1 MAQGFLIGAGG
12 GGGGVAR
19 IRSIEVTTAPT
30 KTSYTAGE
38 TLDLTGIVVKANW
51 SSGLQVDITSECT
64 FSPAAGTTLYED
76 TTAVSISY
84 TNNGTTYTTTQ
95 AITVQR
101 VLTGLRVDTEP
112 TTSYVAG
119 QALDLSG
126 AVVSAVFSSGRSV
139 VVAATPSIADGTII
153 YEDTSSLT
161 WSYTENNVTQTAT
174 TALTVQRVLQSIA
187 ITTQPTTTTYKS
199 GDSIDTTGMVVTATY
214 HRTTDTVSGY
224 TVSPSTA
231 GSSEGTQTETVSY
244 TENSV
249 TKTAVFYVTIKNV
262 SIYGVEWDGSSST
275 ILSRT
280 DAAASF
286 TNPVPYVSGASS
298 YSSPFDNLMP
308 WSGIERVTVSAAGEL
323 VKIPKFWYKTTFSG
337 STFKLQIA
345 DSEADGFSV
354 APAFMDRGDGQGE
367 RDYVYVGRYH
377 CSSSN
382 YKSAT
387 GVTPKVSITRD
398 AARTAIKALGS
409 NIWQWDYAML
419 ITIQMLYLVEYANWN
434 VQATIGAGCS
444 QTSSSS
450 SAVFNCGGT
459 DSMPYHTGTVSASHS
474 DYGNC
479 QYRYIENLWGNCY
492 DWCDGIYFSAANVY
506 AIKNPANFS
515 DAANGTLVAQR
526 PTSGGYISAIAKSN
540 VSGFDWFYYPSA
552 VAGSD
557 STYIPDYCYYAASG
571 VVLFVGGSYSQ
582 GQYRGLFYLV
592 GNSAASY
599 SDAYIGSRLQY
610 LP

>member
-64 FSPAAGTTLYED
+64 FSPTAGTTLYED

-119 QALDLSG
+119 QALNLSG

-161 WSYTENNVTQTAT
+161 WSYTENSVTQTAT

-231 GSSEGTQTETVSY
+231 GSTEGTQTETVSY
-244 TENSV
+244 TENSI
-249 TKTAVFYVTIKNV
+249 TKTAVFYVTIKNM
-262 SIYGVEWDGSSST
+262 SIYGVQWDGSST
-275 ILSRT
+275 TLLSRT
-280 DAAASF
+280 DAAANF
-286 TNPVPYVSGASS
+286 TNPVPYVAGATN
-298 YSSPFDNLMP
+298 YGSPFDDLMP
-308 WSGIERVTVSAAGEL
+308 WSGIERVSNSAAGEL

-345 DSEADGFSV
+345 DGEADGFSV
-354 APAFMDRGDGQGE
+354 APAFMDRGDGKGE
-367 RDYVYVGRYH
+367 RDFAYVGRYH

-387 GVTPKVSITRD
+387 GVTPKVNITRD
-398 AARTAIKALGS
+398 AARTGIKALGS
-409 NIWQWDYAML
+409 GIWQWDYAML

-434 VQATIGAGCS
+434 VQATIGGGCS
-444 QTSSSS
+444 QTSASS

-459 DSMPYHTGTVSASHS
+459 DSMPYHTGTVSANHA
-474 DYGNC
+474 DYGDC

-515 DAANGTLVAQR
+515 DTANGTLVAQH
-526 PTSGGYISAIAKSN
+526 PTSSGYISALAKSSA
-540 VSGFDWFYYPSA
+540 SGFDWFYYPSA
-552 VAGSD
+552 VAGAD
-557 STYIPDYCYYAASG
+557 GTYIPDYCSYGASG
-571 VVLFVGGSYSQ
+571 VVLRVGGNYYQ
-582 GQYRGLFYLV
+582 RPYLGLFCLS
-592 GNSAASY
+592 GNNAASH
-599 SDAYIGSRLQY
+599 SNANTGSRLQY

>member
-64 FSPAAGTTLYED
+64 FSPTAGTTLYED

-161 WSYTENNVTQTAT
+161 WSYTENSVTQTAT

-231 GSSEGTQTETVSY
+231 GSTEGTQTETVSY
-244 TENSV
+244 TENSI
-249 TKTAVFYVTIKNV
+249 TKTAVFYVTIKNM
-262 SIYGVEWDGSSST
+262 SIYGVQWDGSST
-275 ILSRT
+275 TLLSRT
-280 DAAASF
+280 DAAANF
-286 TNPVPYVSGASS
+286 TNPVPYVAGATN
-298 YSSPFDNLMP
+298 YGSPFDDLMP
-308 WSGIERVTVSAAGEL
+308 WSGIERVSNSAAGEL

-345 DSEADGFSV
+345 DGEADGFSV
-354 APAFMDRGDGQGE
+354 APAFMDRGDGKGE
-367 RDYVYVGRYH
+367 RDFAYVGRYH

-387 GVTPKVSITRD
+387 GVTPKVNITRD
-398 AARTAIKALGS
+398 AARTGIKALGS
-409 NIWQWDYAML
+409 GIWQWDYAML

-434 VQATIGAGCS
+434 VQATIGGGCS
-444 QTSSSS
+444 QTSASS

-459 DSMPYHTGTVSASHS
+459 DSMPYHTGTVSANHA
-474 DYGNC
+474 DYGDC

-515 DAANGTLVAQR
+515 DTANGTLVAQR
-526 PTSGGYISAIAKSN
+526 PTSSGYISALAKSSA
-540 VSGFDWFYYPSA
+540 SGFDWFYYPSA
-552 VAGSD
+552 VAGAD
-557 STYIPDYCYYAASG
+557 GTYIPDYCYYNASG
-571 VVLFVGGSYSQ
+571 VVLDVGGNYYQ
-582 GQYRGLFYLV
+582 NPYRGLFCLDGYY
-592 GNSAASY
+592 AASY
-599 SDAYIGSRLQY
+599 SNASIGSRLQY

>member
-64 FSPAAGTTLYED
+64 FSPTAGTTLYED

-119 QALDLSG
+119 QALNLSG

-161 WSYTENNVTQTAT
+161 WSYTENSVTQTAT

-231 GSSEGTQTETVSY
+231 GSTEGTQTETVSY
-244 TENSV
+244 TENSI
-249 TKTAVFYVTIKNV
+249 TKTAVFYVTIKNM
-262 SIYGVEWDGSSST
+262 SIYGVQWDGSST
-275 ILSRT
+275 TLLSRT
-280 DAAASF
+280 DAAANF
-286 TNPVPYVSGASS
+286 TNPVPYVAGATN
-298 YSSPFDNLMP
+298 YGSPFDDLMP
-308 WSGIERVTVSAAGEL
+308 WSGIERVSNSAAGEL

-345 DSEADGFSV
+345 DGEADGFSV
-354 APAFMDRGDGQGE
+354 APAFMDRGDGKGE
-367 RDYVYVGRYH
+367 RDFAYVGRYH

-387 GVTPKVSITRD
+387 GVTPKVNITRD
-398 AARTAIKALGS
+398 AARTGIKALGS
-409 NIWQWDYAML
+409 GIWQWDYAML

-434 VQATIGAGCS
+434 VQATIGGGCS
-444 QTSSSS
+444 QTSASS

-459 DSMPYHTGTVSASHS
+459 DSMPYHTGTVSANHA
-474 DYGNC
+474 DYGDC

-515 DAANGTLVAQR
+515 DTANGTLVAQR
-526 PTSGGYISAIAKSN
+526 TTSSGYISALAKSSA
-540 VSGFDWFYYPSA
+540 SGFDWFYYPSA
-552 VAGSD
+552 VAGAD
-557 STYIPDYCYYAASG
+557 GTYIPDYCGYSASG
-571 VVLFVGGSYSQ
+571 VVLRVGGSYNQ
-582 GQYRGLFYLV
+582 NPDRGLFCLSGY
-592 GNSAASY
+592 NAASN
-599 SDAYIGSRLQY
+599 SGAYIGSRLQY

>member
-64 FSPAAGTTLYED
+64 FSPTAGTTLYED

-161 WSYTENNVTQTAT
+161 WSYTENSVTQTAT

-231 GSSEGTQTETVSY
+231 GSTEGTQTETVSY
-244 TENSV
+244 TENSI
-249 TKTAVFYVTIKNV
+249 TKTAVFYVTIKNM
-262 SIYGVEWDGSSST
+262 SIYGVQWDGSST
-275 ILSRT
+275 TLLSRT
-280 DAAASF
+280 DAAANF
-286 TNPVPYVSGASS
+286 TNPVPYVAGATN
-298 YSSPFDNLMP
+298 YGSPFDDLMP
-308 WSGIERVTVSAAGEL
+308 WSGIERVSNSAAGEL

-345 DSEADGFSV
+345 DGEADGFSV
-354 APAFMDRGDGQGE
+354 APAFMDRGDGKGE
-367 RDYVYVGRYH
+367 RDFAYVGRYH

-387 GVTPKVSITRD
+387 GVTPKVNITRD
-398 AARTAIKALGS
+398 AARTGIKALGS
-409 NIWQWDYAML
+409 GIWQWDYAML

-434 VQATIGAGCS
+434 VQATIGGGCS
-444 QTSSSS
+444 QTSASS

-459 DSMPYHTGTVSASHS
+459 DSMPYHTGTVSANHA
-474 DYGNC
+474 DYGDC

-515 DAANGTLVAQR
+515 DTANGTLVAQR
-526 PTSGGYISAIAKSN
+526 PTSSGYISALAKSSA
-540 VSGFDWFYYPSA
+540 SGFDWFYYPSA
-552 VAGSD
+552 VAGAD
-557 STYIPDYCYYAASG
+557 GTYIPDYCGYSASG
-571 VVLFVGGSYSQ
+571 VVLCVGGSY
-582 GQYRGLFYLV
+582 GQVPDRGLFCLSG
-592 GNSAASY
+592 GNAASGSY
-599 SDAYIGSRLQY
+599 ANIGSRLQY

>member
-1 MAQGFLIGAGG
+1 MAQGILIGAGG

-19 IRSIEVTTAPT
+19 IRNIEVTTAPT

-51 SSGLQVDITSECT
+51 TSGLAVDITSECT

-76 TTAVSISY
+76 TTAISVSY

-126 AVVSAVFSSGRSV
+126 AVVSAIFSSGRSV
-139 VVAATPSIADGTII
+139 VVAATPSIADGTVI
-153 YEDTSSLT
+153 YEDTTSLT
-161 WSYTENNVTQTAT
+161 WSYTENGVTQTAT

-199 GDSIDTTGMVVTATY
+199 GDTIDVTGMVVTATY
-214 HRTTDTVSGY
+214 NRTTDTVTGY
-224 TVSPSTA
+224 TVTPSTA
-231 GSSEGTQTETVSY
+231 GADEGTQTETVSY
-244 TENSV
+244 TENGV
-249 TKTAVFYVTIKNV
+249 TKTAVFYVTIKNM
-262 SIYGVEWDGSSST
+262 SIYGVQWDGSST
-275 ILSRT
+275 TVLSRT
-280 DAAASF
+280 DAAANF
-286 TNPVPYVSGASS
+286 TNPVPYVSGSNN
-298 YSSPFDNLMP
+298 YGSPFDSLMP
-308 WSGIERVTVSAAGEL
+308 WSGIERVTVTAAGEL

-345 DSEADGFSV
+345 DGEADGFSV
-354 APAFMDRGDGQGE
+354 APAFMDRGDGKGE
-367 RDYVYVGRYH
+367 RDYAYVGRYH

-382 YKSAT
+382 WKSAT
-387 GVTPKVSITRD
+387 GVTPKVSVTRD
-398 AARTAIKALGS
+398 AARSGIHGLG
-409 NIWQWDYAML
+409 NDVWQWDYAML
-419 ITIQMLYLVEYANWN
+419 TTIWMLYLVEYANWN
-434 VQATIGAGCS
+434 SQAVIGGGCS
-444 QTSSSS
+444 QTTSTS

-459 DSMPYHTGTVSASHS
+459 DSMPYHTGTVSANHT
-474 DYGNC
+474 DYGDC

-492 DWCDGIYFSAANVY
+492 DWCDGIYFSSANVY
-506 AIKNPANFS
+506 VTKNPSSFS
-515 DAANGTLVAQR
+515 DTAGGTLVGTR
-526 PTSGGYISAIAKSN
+526 PTSGGYISAWSKSN
-540 VSGFDWFYYPSA
+540 VSGFDWFMYPSA

-557 STYIPDYCYYAASG
+557 STYIPDYCNYSASG
-571 VVLFVGGSYSQ
+571 VVLRVGGDYYQSQ
-582 GQYRGLFYLV
+582 NHGLFFL
-592 GNSAASY
+592 GGSSAASY
-599 SDAYIGSRLQY
+599 SYASIGSRLQY

>member
-161 WSYTENNVTQTAT
+161 WSYTENSVTQTAT

-552 VAGSD
+552 IAGSD
-557 STYIPDYCYYAASG
+557 STYIPDYCSYNASG
-571 VVLFVGGSYSQ
+571 VVLCVGGSYSQ
-582 GQYRGLFYLV
+582 YQLRGLFFLS
-592 GNSAASY
+592 GSGAASY
-599 SDAYIGSRLQY
+599 SGAGIGSRLQY

>member
-64 FSPAAGTTLYED
+64 FSPTAGTTLYED

-119 QALDLSG
+119 QALNLSG

-161 WSYTENNVTQTAT
+161 WSYTENSVTQTAT

-231 GSSEGTQTETVSY
+231 GSTEGTQTETVSY
-244 TENSV
+244 TENSI
-249 TKTAVFYVTIKNV
+249 TKTAVFYVTIKNM
-262 SIYGVEWDGSSST
+262 SIYGVQWDGSST
-275 ILSRT
+275 TLLSRT
-280 DAAASF
+280 DAAANF
-286 TNPVPYVSGASS
+286 TNPVPYVAGATN
-298 YSSPFDNLMP
+298 YGSPFDDLMP
-308 WSGIERVTVSAAGEL
+308 WSGIERVSNSAAGEL

-345 DSEADGFSV
+345 DGEADGFSV
-354 APAFMDRGDGQGE
+354 APAFMDRGDGKGE
-367 RDYVYVGRYH
+367 RDFAYVGRYH

-387 GVTPKVSITRD
+387 GVTPKVNITRD
-398 AARTAIKALGS
+398 AARTGIKALGS
-409 NIWQWDYAML
+409 GIWQWDYAML

-434 VQATIGAGCS
+434 VQATIGGGCS
-444 QTSSSS
+444 QTSASS

-459 DSMPYHTGTVSASHS
+459 DSMPYHTGTVSANHA
-474 DYGNC
+474 DYGDC

-515 DAANGTLVAQR
+515 DTANGTLVAQR
-526 PTSGGYISAIAKSN
+526 PTSSGYISALAKSSA
-540 VSGFDWFYYPSA
+540 SGFDWFYYPSA
-552 VAGSD
+552 VAGAD
-557 STYIPDYCYYAASG
+557 GTYIPDYCSYGASG
-571 VVLFVGGSYSQ
+571 VVLRVGGNYYQ
-582 GQYRGLFYLV
+582 RPYLGLFCLS
-592 GNSAASY
+592 GNNAASH
-599 SDAYIGSRLQY
+599 SNANTGSRLQY

>member
-95 AITVQR
+95 TITVQR

-161 WSYTENNVTQTAT
+161 WSYTENSVTQTAT

-280 DAAASF
+280 DSAASF

-298 YSSPFDNLMP
+298 YGSPFDNLMP

-354 APAFMDRGDGQGE
+354 APAFMDRGDGKGE

-434 VQATIGAGCS
+434 VQATIGGGCS

-459 DSMPYHTGTVSASHS
+459 DSMPYHTGTVGASHS

-479 QYRYIENLWGNCY
+479 QYRYIENLWGNCF

-515 DAANGTLVAQR
+515 DTANGTLVAQR

-557 STYIPDYCYYAASG
+557 STYIPDYCNYSASG
-571 VVLFVGGSYSQ
+571 VGLLVGGYYNQNQ
-582 GQYRGLFYLV
+582 GRGLFCL
-592 GNSAASY
+592 GGDGAASN
-599 SDAYIGSRLQY
+599 SSASIGSRLQY

>member
-1 MAQGFLIGAGG
+1 MAQGILIGTGG

-19 IRSIEVTTAPT
+19 IRNIEVTTAPI

-51 SSGLQVDITSECT
+51 TSGLAVDITSECT

-76 TTAVSISY
+76 TTAISVSY

-126 AVVSAVFSSGRSV
+126 AVVSAIFSSGRSV
-139 VVAATPSIADGTII
+139 VVAATPSIADGTVI
-153 YEDTSSLT
+153 YEDTTSLT
-161 WSYTENNVTQTAT
+161 WSYTENGITQTAT

-199 GDSIDTTGMVVTATY
+199 GDTIDVTGMVVTATY
-214 HRTTDTVSGY
+214 NRTTDTVTGY
-224 TVSPSTA
+224 TVTPSTA
-231 GSSEGTQTETVSY
+231 GADEGTQTETVSY
-244 TENSV
+244 TENGV
-249 TKTAVFYVTIKNV
+249 TKTAVFYVTIKNM
-262 SIYGVEWDGSSST
+262 SIYGVQWDGSST
-275 ILSRT
+275 TVLSRT
-280 DAAASF
+280 DAAANF
-286 TNPVPYVSGASS
+286 TNPVPYVSGSNN
-298 YSSPFDNLMP
+298 YGSPFDNLMP
-308 WSGIERVTVSAAGEL
+308 WSGIERVTVAAAGEL

-345 DSEADGFSV
+345 DGEADGFSV
-354 APAFMDRGDGQGE
+354 APAFMDRGDGKGE
-367 RDYVYVGRYH
+367 RDYAYVGRYH

-382 YKSAT
+382 WKSAT
-387 GVTPKVSITRD
+387 GATPKVNITRD
-398 AARTAIKALGS
+398 AARSGIHALG
-409 NIWQWDYAML
+409 NYVWQWDYAML
-419 ITIQMLYLVEYANWN
+419 TTIWMLYLVEYANWN
-434 VQATIGAGCS
+434 SQAVIGGGCS
-444 QTSSSS
+444 QTTSTS

-459 DSMPYHTGTVSASHS
+459 DSMPYHTGTVSAQHS
-474 DYGNC
+474 DYGDC

-492 DWCDGIYFSAANVY
+492 DWCDGIYFSSANVY
-506 AIKNPANFS
+506 AIKNPSSFS
-515 DAANGTLVAQR
+515 DTAGGTLVGTR
-526 PTSGGYISAIAKSN
+526 PTSGGYISAWSKSN
-540 VSGFDWFYYPSA
+540 VSGFDWFMYPSA

-557 STYIPDYCYYAASG
+557 STYIPDYCYYNASG
-571 VVLFVGGSYSQ
+571 VVLCVGGYYSQ
-582 GQYRGLFYLV
+582 YQNHGLFCLD
-592 GNSAASY
+592 GHNAASY
-599 SDAYIGSRLQY
+599 SNAGIGSRLQY

>member
-1 MAQGFLIGAGG
+1 MAQGILIGAGG

-19 IRSIEVTTAPT
+19 IRNIEVTTAPT
-30 KTSYTAGE
+30 KTSYIAGE

-51 SSGLQVDITSECT
+51 TSGLAVDITSECT

-76 TTAVSISY
+76 TTAISVSY

-126 AVVSAVFSSGRSV
+126 AVVSAIFSSGRSV
-139 VVAATPSIADGTII
+139 VVAATPSIADGTVI
-153 YEDTSSLT
+153 YEDTTSLT
-161 WSYTENNVTQTAT
+161 WSYTENGITQTAT
-174 TALTVQRVLQSIA
+174 TSLTVQRVLQSIA

-199 GDSIDTTGMVVTATY
+199 GDAIDTTGMVVTAAY
-214 HRTTDTVSGY
+214 HRTTDTVTGY
-224 TVSPSTA
+224 TVSPATA
-231 GSSEGTQTETVSY
+231 GSTEGTQTETVSY
-244 TENSV
+244 TENGV
-249 TKTAVFYVTIKNV
+249 TKTAVFYVTVKNV
-262 SIYGVEWDGSSST
+262 TIYGVEWDGSST
-275 ILSRT
+275 TLLSRT
-280 DAAASF
+280 DAAANF
-286 TNPVPYVSGASS
+286 TNPVPYVAGAQS

-308 WSGIERVTVSAAGEL
+308 WSGIERVTNASAGEL

-337 STFKLQIA
+337 SSFKLQIA
-345 DSEADGFSV
+345 DAETDGFSV
-354 APAFMDRGDGQGE
+354 APAFMDRGDGKGE
-367 RDYVYVGRYH
+367 RDYAYVGRYH

-387 GVTPKVSITRD
+387 GVTPKGNETR
-398 AARTAIKALGS
+398 ATFRSGIHGLG
-409 NIWQWDYAML
+409 NDIWQWDYAML
-419 ITIQMLYLVEYANWN
+419 ITIQMLYLVEFANWN

-444 QTSSSS
+444 QTSASS

-459 DSMPYHTGTVSASHS
+459 DSMPYHTGTVSANHT
-474 DYGNC
+474 DYGDC

-492 DWCDGIYFSAANVY
+492 DWCDGIYFSSANVY
-506 AIKNPANFS
+506 VIKNPSSFS
-515 DAANGTLVAQR
+515 DTAGGTLVGTR
-526 PTSGGYISAIAKSN
+526 PTSGGYISAWSKSN
-540 VSGFDWFYYPSA
+540 VSGFDWFMYPSA

-557 STYIPDYCYYAASG
+557 STYTPDYCGYNASG
-571 VVLFVGGSYSQ
+571 VVLRVGGNYVQSQ
-582 GQYRGLFYLV
+582 YYGLFCLSGDY
-592 GNSAASY
+592 AAS
-599 SDAYIGSRLQY
+599 SSGASIGSRLQY

>member
-64 FSPAAGTTLYED
+64 FSPTAGTTLYED

-119 QALDLSG
+119 QALNLSG

-161 WSYTENNVTQTAT
+161 WSYTENSVTQTAT

-231 GSSEGTQTETVSY
+231 GSTEGTQTETVSY
-244 TENSV
+244 TENSI
-249 TKTAVFYVTIKNV
+249 TKTAVFYVTIKNM
-262 SIYGVEWDGSSST
+262 SIYGVQWDGSST
-275 ILSRT
+275 TLLSRT
-280 DAAASF
+280 DAAANF
-286 TNPVPYVSGASS
+286 TNPVPYVAGATN
-298 YSSPFDNLMP
+298 YGSPFDDLMP
-308 WSGIERVTVSAAGEL
+308 WSGIERVSNSAAGEL

-345 DSEADGFSV
+345 DGEADGFSV
-354 APAFMDRGDGQGE
+354 APAFMDRGDGKGE
-367 RDYVYVGRYH
+367 RDFAYVGRYH

-387 GVTPKVSITRD
+387 GVTPKVNITRD
-398 AARTAIKALGS
+398 AARTGIKALGS
-409 NIWQWDYAML
+409 GIWQWDYAML

-434 VQATIGAGCS
+434 VQATIGGGCS
-444 QTSSSS
+444 QTSASS

-459 DSMPYHTGTVSASHS
+459 DSMPYHTGTVSANHA
-474 DYGNC
+474 DYGDC

-515 DAANGTLVAQR
+515 DTANGTLVAQR
-526 PTSGGYISAIAKSN
+526 TTSSGYISALAKSSA
-540 VSGFDWFYYPSA
+540 SGFDWFYYPSA
-552 VAGSD
+552 VAGAD
-557 STYIPDYCYYAASG
+557 GTYIPDYCSYSASG
-571 VVLFVGGSYSQ
+571 VVLRVGGDYSQ
-582 GQYRGLFYLV
+582 GPNRGLFCLV
-592 GNSAASY
+592 GNDAASG
-599 SDAYIGSRLQY
+599 SSAYIGSRLQY

>member
-64 FSPAAGTTLYED
+64 FSPTAGTTLYED

-119 QALDLSG
+119 QALNLSG

-161 WSYTENNVTQTAT
+161 WSYTENSVTQTAT

-231 GSSEGTQTETVSY
+231 GSTEGTQTETVSY
-244 TENSV
+244 TENSI
-249 TKTAVFYVTIKNV
+249 TKTAVFYVTIKNM
-262 SIYGVEWDGSSST
+262 SIYGVQWDGSST
-275 ILSRT
+275 TLLSRT
-280 DAAASF
+280 DAAANF
-286 TNPVPYVSGASS
+286 TNPVPYVAGATN
-298 YSSPFDNLMP
+298 YGSPFDDLMP
-308 WSGIERVTVSAAGEL
+308 WSGIERVSNSAAGEL

-345 DSEADGFSV
+345 DGEADGFSV
-354 APAFMDRGDGQGE
+354 APAFMDRGDGKGE
-367 RDYVYVGRYH
+367 RDFAYVGRYH

-387 GVTPKVSITRD
+387 GVTPKVNITRD
-398 AARTAIKALGS
+398 AARTGIKALGS
-409 NIWQWDYAML
+409 GIWQWDYAML

-434 VQATIGAGCS
+434 VQATIGGGCS
-444 QTSSSS
+444 QTSASS

-459 DSMPYHTGTVSASHS
+459 DSMPYHTGTVSANHA
-474 DYGNC
+474 DYGDC

-515 DAANGTLVAQR
+515 DTANGTLVAQR
-526 PTSGGYISAIAKSN
+526 TTSSGYISALAKSSA
-540 VSGFDWFYYPSA
+540 SGFDWFYYPSA
-552 VAGSD
+552 VAGAD
-557 STYIPDYCYYAASG
+557 GTYIPDYCGYSASG
-571 VVLFVGGSYSQ
+571 VVLCVGGSY
-582 GQYRGLFYLV
+582 GQVPDRGLFCLSGY
-592 GNSAASY
+592 NAASN
-599 SDAYIGSRLQY
+599 SGAYIGSRLQY

>member
-1 MAQGFLIGAGG
+1 MAQGILIGTGG

-19 IRSIEVTTAPT
+19 IRNIEVTTAPI

-51 SSGLQVDITSECT
+51 TSGLAVDITSECT

-76 TTAVSISY
+76 TTAISVSY

-126 AVVSAVFSSGRSV
+126 AVVSAIFSSGRSV
-139 VVAATPSIADGTII
+139 VVAATPSIADGTVI
-153 YEDTSSLT
+153 YEDTTSLT
-161 WSYTENNVTQTAT
+161 WSYTENGITQTAT

-199 GDSIDTTGMVVTATY
+199 GDTIDVTGMVVTATY
-214 HRTTDTVSGY
+214 NRTTDTVTGY
-224 TVSPSTA
+224 TVTPSTA
-231 GSSEGTQTETVSY
+231 GADEGTQTETVSY
-244 TENSV
+244 TENGV
-249 TKTAVFYVTIKNV
+249 TKTAVFYVTIKNM
-262 SIYGVEWDGSSST
+262 SIYGVQWDGSST
-275 ILSRT
+275 TVLSRT
-280 DAAASF
+280 DAAANF
-286 TNPVPYVSGASS
+286 TNPVPYVSGSNN
-298 YSSPFDNLMP
+298 YGSPFDNLMP
-308 WSGIERVTVSAAGEL
+308 WSGIERVTVAAAGEL

-345 DSEADGFSV
+345 DGEADGFSV
-354 APAFMDRGDGQGE
+354 APAFMDRGDGKGE
-367 RDYVYVGRYH
+367 RDYAYVGRYH

-382 YKSAT
+382 WKSAT
-387 GVTPKVSITRD
+387 GATPKVNITRD
-398 AARTAIKALGS
+398 AARSGIHALG
-409 NIWQWDYAML
+409 NYVWQWDYAML
-419 ITIQMLYLVEYANWN
+419 TTIWMLYLVEYANWN
-434 VQATIGAGCS
+434 SQAVIGGGCS
-444 QTSSSS
+444 QTTSTS

-459 DSMPYHTGTVSASHS
+459 DSMPYHTGTVSAQHS
-474 DYGNC
+474 DYGDC

-492 DWCDGIYFSAANVY
+492 DWCDGIYFSSANVY
-506 AIKNPANFS
+506 AIKNPSSFS
-515 DAANGTLVAQR
+515 DTAGGTLVGTR
-526 PTSGGYISAIAKSN
+526 PTSSNYISAWSKSN
-540 VSGFDWFYYPSA
+540 VSGFDWFMYPSA

-557 STYIPDYCYYAASG
+557 STYIPDYCYYNASVVVLRVGCNYSQNQYYGLFCLYGYYAAS
-571 VVLFVGGSYSQ
+571 
-582 GQYRGLFYLV
+582 
-592 GNSAASY
+592 NSGASV
-599 SDAYIGSRLQY
+599 GSRLQY